1 MPGLTENYLLVTD
14 VVVDDFVQ
22 PSHNNRLADT
32 VDRVL
37 GSVLRRLLT
46 AGVFEGWS
54 ILGDKTV
61 GTGQGLVGACWCQT
75 TAAQEISGL
84 TANAVNHVFIAA
96 TADGGPQGT
105 VSAFAQLSSTGP
117 SDSIYLGTIELDAAG
132 EVLGIDNAADG
143 VQRQCYPL
151 AWRDLAGSG
160 TIEDVAP
167 SAQETVYVTHEALRV
182 PGAIVLASDTPDFT
196 WEIGESWRGDKFL
209 LAVTNGGASTADF
222 EFIWARTGIGA

>member
-61 GTGQGLVGACWCQT
+61 GPGQGLVGACWCQT
-75 TAAQEISGL
+75 TGAQAIGGL
-84 TANAVNHVFIAA
+84 TANAVNHVFIAP
-96 TADGGPQGT
+96 TGDGGPQGT
-105 VSAFAQLSSTGP
+105 VSVFAQLSGTGP
-117 SDSIYLGTIELDAAG
+117 SDSVYLGTIELDGAG
-132 EVLGIDNAADG
+132 AVLGIDNAAEG

-151 AWRDLAGSG
+151 AWRSLVGSG
-160 TIEDVAP
+160 TIEDVAA
-167 SAQETVYVTHEALRV
+167 SAQASVYVTHEELRV
-182 PGAIVLASDTPDFT
+182 PGAIELTSESPDFA
-196 WEIGESWRGDKFL
+196 WAIEESWRGDSFL
-209 LAVTNGGASTADF
+209 VTVTNQGASTADF
-222 EFIWARTGIGA
+222 TFAWRRAGIGA